1 MLLNPKSIINQRYRV
16 IKRLNSSDFGETYE
30 VEDLKTNFFLWVL
43 KGKNKIL
50 KCLPDANEESVK
62 FFKREV
68 DALIQ
73 LQHPGIPKVDPE
85 TCYFEYLPEN
95 SFKPIHCLVM
105 EKIEGWNLQ
114 EWLKQKNGNNPID
127 EQQAIAWLFQ
137 FLEILEYLETKK
149 YIHVDIKPSN
159 IMLTP
164 NGKLVLIDFGGARDI
179 SPTYILKLGENREV
193 VAAINSL
200 GYTPQEQQEGRAY
213 PQSQFFSLG
222 RTFVYLLTA
231 KEPHKLIR
239 RGEVVWRDSASSI
252 SDSLANLINKMM
264 AYRGEDRHASIEE
277 IRQELEEIES
287 QRWHLLSWLKQPSCK
302 IALGGSAIAALTMG
316 VRLTGIL
323 QSWEL
328 AVFDEMMRSRPP
340 EAIDPRIL
348 VVEISEKETNPDKY
362 GYPLKDGTLAE
373 LIEKIE
379 QYQPQA
385 IGLDIHRRQAQPP
398 GREQLIKRFQQ
409 NQNLFTVC
417 AFGNSVENYA
427 PPGEFSQQQ
436 LKNQVGF
443 SDMELDSWIDN
454 SVRRQLLS
462 YDSKFSKSPAC
473 ITPYSF
479 SFLLADEFLYAKG
492 QQLEVNKKNEWYSG
506 KAIFKRLAARTG
518 GYQRASGSSNEI
530 LINYR
535 SKPKSSFCK
544 PAELPNNCEPI
555 QRVYASLVLANQIDP
570 KLIKNRIIFIGYTT
584 PFISD
589 EFNTPL
595 GKMPGV
601 LIHAHMTSQML
612 SAAIDGRPLLW
623 VLPQWGDAIFVWG
636 CAVVGCAIAWGC
648 LQLRWKLVWVAG
660 FTLVVSGITTL
671 VLYVAGVGILAY
683 GGWMPFV
690 PSVLSLFA
698 TVAWVFYSISRA

>member
-1 MLLNPKSIINQRYRV
+1 MLVNPKSIINKRYKI
-16 IKRLNSSDFGETYE
+16 IKQLNSGGFGEIYQ
-30 VEDLKTNFFLWVL
+30 VKDLKCQKIKVL
-43 KGKNKIL
+43 KCVEGGGEKVEL
-50 KCLPDANEESVK
+50 
-62 FFKREV
+62 FKKEV
-68 DALIQ
+68 DALKQ
-73 LQHPGIPKVDPE
+73 LRHRGIPEVDPAS
-85 TCYFEYLPEN
+85 CYFEYLSEE
-95 SFKPIHCLVM
+95 SYQPIHCLVM
-105 EKIEGWNLQ
+105 EKIEGLDLQ
-114 EWLKQKNGNNPID
+114 QWVEENGNKPID
-127 EQQAIAWLFQ
+127 EKLAIAWLFQ
-137 FLEILEYLETKK
+137 LLEILEYLDKK
-149 YIHVDIKPSN
+149 QYIHLDIKPSN
-159 IMLTP
+159 IMLKP
-164 NGKLVLIDFGGARDI
+164 NGQLVLIDFGGARNR
-179 SPTYILKLGENREV
+179 SWTYLLKLGEDGKV
-193 VAAINSL
+193 VTEINSP
-200 GYTPQEQQEGRAY
+200 GYTPPEQSEGKPY

-231 KEPHKLIR
+231 KEPHKLIK
-239 RGEVVWRDSASSI
+239 RGEVVWRDSASII

-264 AYRGEDRHASIEE
+264 AYRGEDRHENIKE
-277 IRQELEEIES
+277 ILQELEKIGTPK
-287 QRWHLLSWLKQPSCK
+287 RKALSWLKQPSCK
-302 IALGGSAIAALTMG
+302 IVLGGSAIATLIMG

-340 EAIDPRIL
+340 EPIDPRIL
-348 VVEISEKETNPDKY
+348 VVEISEKETNPHKY

-398 GREQLIKRFQQ
+398 GREQFIKRFQQ

-417 AFGNSVENYA
+417 AFDTPVENYA

-462 YDSKFSKSPAC
+462 YDPTYSKSPAC

-479 SFLLADEFLYAKG
+479 SFVLADKFLYAKG

-544 PAELPNNCEPI
+544 PTEAPNNCEPI
-555 QRVYASLVLANQIDP
+555 QRVYASQILANQIDP

-612 SAAIDGRPLLW
+612 SAVIDGRPLLW

-648 LQLRWKLVWVAG
+648 RQLRWKLVWVAG
-660 FTLVVSGITTL
+660 FTLVVSGITTAI
-671 VLYVAGVGILAY
+671 LYVAGVGILAY